1 MGFEFEFEFEFEL
14 VDVDVELE
22 EDCGRPCSYCRYV
35 LSVSFCMV
43 RNCEWIIHSSMS
55 SMTTRF
61 DSFVSAWF
69 CVCTEDDDDNDDDD
83 NDDDDNDNDEDND
96 DDEET

>member
-1 MGFEFEFEFEFEL
+1 VGFEFEFEFEFEL
-14 VDVDVELE
+14 VDVDVDVDVELELE

-61 DSFVSAWF
+61 DSFVSA
-69 CVCTEDDDDNDDDD
+69 
-83 NDDDDNDNDEDND
+83 
-96 DDEET
+96 